1 MRQLCGRGGWWATLS
16 AVMALAQLRNASLCE
31 GSRVAYAAKV
41 FVPTL
46 AAHALPHG
54 GAAGVLR
61 LRGGYGAGPGAFSDE
76 SRGVVEEDEFF
87 RKFGSG
93 PGGMDLSGSRFEV
106 RPDSFN
112 DTESL
117 MDGIGLWDYPEEQ
130 RLVGEHHTPRV
141 GYRVRTSLHL
151 REFWSGHN
159 FTDYTDG
166 WDHLSDRLGTI
177 IGVTDDGRT
186 CEVTWDA
193 VEGKEGITDWYATGY
208 LTNYFLSLAED
219 ELQPKFPDDKGVNTR
234 IKQLEEELRNLRRTQ
249 GIDEDGNIIG
259 VI

>member
-1 MRQLCGRGGWWATLS
+1 MRQLYGRGGWWATLS

-46 AAHALPHG
+46 AAHALP
-54 GAAGVLR
+54 AGMIR

-151 REFWSGHN
+151 RVVCFVPVWCACIVVRVRARV
-159 FTDYTDG
+159 
-166 WDHLSDRLGTI
+166 RLHHSNVLPPPKHTQHTYI
-177 IGVTDDGRT
+177 LVYSF
-186 CEVTWDA
+186 A
-193 VEGKEGITDWYATGY
+193 VYFREGFVQVG
-208 LTNYFLSLAED
+208 
-219 ELQPKFPDDKGVNTR
+219 
-234 IKQLEEELRNLRRTQ
+234 
-249 GIDEDGNIIG
+249 
-259 VI
+259 